1 MHGSQIIQW
10 FLRHDTK
17 NTKNKRKIKR
27 LIRLNQNEKLL
38 C

>member
-17 NTKNKRKIKR
+17 NTKNKIKR